1 MITLPLFR
9 FKKAVKLF
17 DEANVQDPNMELVD
31 GKQVPHELVD
41 AQRMTEW
48 LKKLEPEASE
58 PLQLAVRCQHIRRW
72 ERPRSEYPE
81 GRAGYLQWRKDL
93 KTFHADTAVEI
104 LKKVGY
110 KADVIDRVRQLN
122 LKQGLVSDS
131 EVQLLE
137 DVLCLVFLEFE
148 FAGFCERKSDEMVV
162 RILKKT
168 WGKMSPRAREEA
180 GLLSYNEHQQA
191 LLDQAL
197 EVKSE

>member
-17 DEANVQDPNMELVD
+17 DAANAEDPNLELVD
-31 GKQVPHELVD
+31 GEEVPHELVD
-41 AQRMTEW
+41 AQRMTQW
-48 LKKLEPEASE
+48 LKQLEPKASE
-58 PLQLAVRCQHIRRW
+58 PLQLAVRCQHICRW

-93 KTFHADTAVEI
+93 KTFHADKAAEI

-110 KADVIDRVRQLN
+110 QADVIDRVRQLN
-122 LKQGLVSDS
+122 LKQGLASDP

-137 DVLCLVFLEFE
+137 DTLCLVFLEFE
-148 FAGFCERKSDEMVV
+148 FADFCKRKSDEMMV

-168 WGKMSPRAREEA
+168 WAKMSPLAREKA
-180 GLLSYNEHQQA
+180 GSLNFNSHQQS
-191 LLDQAL
+191 LLNQAL
-197 EVKSE
+197 Q